1 MRKNNLL
8 SLRDMMALWSAITSL
23 FSKTDDSTTNWIRN
37 RNIVH
42 GNRTR
47 KLLAAFEKY
56 DGGTGRLDA
65 GNISTA
71 FNEVDLYPSRAQVR
85 DMILCASECSNR
97 ESRDHI
103 LFGEFCIFVTE
114 LKEKYERESLLQP
127 LTTDKMK
134 TKHRFLKRQ
143 TSSVISRFEVFL
155 GGSCVPSTWRKD
167 IAIPLLKQYG
177 LTYFDPVH
185 EIWGPELVEVEN
197 QAKKAADLLL
207 FVFDDVTRGVAA
219 MVEVAYLVGQG
230 RPVILVV
237 TGLPMSGVKINGQTL
252 NDSEVQDLE
261 RAHAVLFDLVE
272 RQGIPV
278 FDDLPTAV
286 HCAAKV
292 LRMGISVQDLS
303 KADGARGV
311 QNAHISVGESIIL
324 IKEAFDGVDTKK
336 TGNLDM
342 NDVRLTYKALTRKD
356 LTVGEVTSI
365 CNVSSSRNEELTFN
379 FQEFCCIVDEYKAM
393 ATTHNRIGDFFSFIF
408 SGIFT
413 LFGWM
418 KTRTAEQIIME
429 DLTIRREVFLGGS
442 CANTTWREQI
452 AIPLLRKHGITYF
465 NPQLPVWNLR
475 YLPLENEAKANCTVL
490 LAVITGETRGLASMV
505 EIAFYIGQDRDLV
518 LSLEDIQGGTVING
532 HKVTNQELQ
541 DYSRGRVYL
550 ADAANCHGIPVFT
563 NITEAVECAIKKV
576 YKLSGYS

>member
-1 MRKNNLL
+1 
-8 SLRDMMALWSAITSL
+8 MALWSAITSL

-37 RNIVH
+37 RNIVY
-42 GNRTR
+42 GDRTR
-47 KLLAAFEKY
+47 NLLTVFEKY
-56 DGGTGRLDA
+56 DSGTGRLDA
-65 GNISTA
+65 GNIAAA
-71 FNEVDLYPSRAQVR
+71 FNEVHLYPSKAQVR

-97 ESRDHI
+97 EPRDHI

-114 LKEKYERESLLQP
+114 LKEKYERESLSPP
-127 LTTDKMK
+127 LTTDQMK
-134 TKHRFLKRQ
+134 NKHRFLKRQ
-143 TSSVISRFEVFL
+143 TSSVMSRFEVFL
-155 GGSCVPSTWRKD
+155 GGSCVPSTWRQD

-197 QAKKAADLLL
+197 QAKKGADLLL
-207 FVFDDVTRGVAA
+207 FVFDDVTRGIAA

-237 TGLPMSGVKINGQTL
+237 MGLPLPGVIINGQTL
-252 NDSEVQDLE
+252 HDSEVEDLE
-261 RAHAVLFDLVE
+261 RGHAVLFDLVE

-278 FDDLPTAV
+278 FDDIPTAV

-303 KADGARGV
+303 KRDGAQCV
-311 QNAHISVGESIIL
+311 KNAHISVGESLIL
-324 IKEAFDGVDTKK
+324 IKEAFDGVNTKK
-336 TGNLDM
+336 TGNIDM
-342 NDVRLTYKALTRKD
+342 NDVCLTYKALTGKD
-356 LTVGEVTSI
+356 LTVAEVKDI
-365 CNVSSSRNEELTFN
+365 CNVSSSRKEELTFN
-379 FQEFCCIVDEYKAM
+379 FQELCCIVDEFKAK
-393 ATTHNRIGDFFSFIF
+393 THYSMGDFFSFIF
-408 SGIFT
+408 NGLYT

-418 KTRTAEQIIME
+418 QYRKAEQVIME
-429 DLTIRREVFLGGS
+429 DLTIRRDVFLGGS

-465 NPQLPVWNLR
+465 NPHLPVWNLR
-475 YLPLENEAKANCTVL
+475 YLPLENEAKANCTVF
-490 LAVITGETRGLASMV
+490 LAVITGETRGLASMI
-505 EIAFYIGQDRDLV
+505 EIAFFIGQDRDLV
-518 LSLEDIQGGTVING
+518 LSLEDIQDGTVING

-563 NITEAVECAIKKV
+563 EITEAVECAIKKV
-576 YKLSGYS
+576 HKLSVDS